1 MAYSGKFMP
10 VNKEKYKGDFY
21 KINYRSSWEHWFM
34 KYLDNNPQVVKWN
47 SECVVIPYFST
58 ADGRR
63 RRYFMDFWAKF
74 DMGNGEY
81 KEFFFE
87 VKPKKETIAPKQPAK
102 LTVQAKKRFINELYT
117 WKVNSDKWVAAEK
130 VATKHNI
137 TFRLLTENGLRR
149 LGMVL

>member
-10 VNKEKYKGDFY
+10 VNKEKYKGDIY
-21 KINYRSSWEHWFM
+21 KIQYRSSWEHWFM

-47 SECVVIPYFST
+47 SEECVIPYFSN
-58 ADGRR
+58 ADGKR

-87 VKPKKETIAPKQPAK
+87 VKPKKETVAPTIPVH
-102 LTVQAKKRFINELYT
+102 LTAAKKKRYINELYT
-117 WKVNSDKWVAAEK
+117 WKVNTDKWSAAEA
-130 VATKHNI
+130 VAKKHGI
-137 TFRLLTENGLRR
+137 HFRLLTENGLKR
-149 LGMVL
+149 LGMTI